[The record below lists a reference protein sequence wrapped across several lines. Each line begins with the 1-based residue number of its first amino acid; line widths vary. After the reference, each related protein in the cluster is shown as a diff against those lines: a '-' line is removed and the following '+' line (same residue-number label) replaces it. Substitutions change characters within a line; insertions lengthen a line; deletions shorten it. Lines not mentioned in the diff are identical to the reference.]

1 MLDAMAERY
10 GCLPTFCLQHANTLD
25 LQVFDLA
32 ASYRQHIQQKQD
44 GGTNASQYTE
54 EDLLAATR
62 SMKNENG
69 PNPV

>member
-10 GCLPTFCLQHANTLD
+10 GCLPTFILQHANTLD

-44 GGTNASQYTE
+44 KGINPSQYSE
-54 EDLLAATR
+54 EDLLAATAR
-62 SMKNENG
+62 MRNETG
-69 PNPV
+69 PN